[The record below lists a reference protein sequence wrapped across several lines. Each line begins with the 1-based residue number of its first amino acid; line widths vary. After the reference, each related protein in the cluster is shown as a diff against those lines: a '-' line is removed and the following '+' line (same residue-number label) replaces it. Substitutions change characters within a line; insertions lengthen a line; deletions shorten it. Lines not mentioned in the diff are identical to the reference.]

1 MPIRKPLQP
10 RQHRSARAILAAL
23 MLLVSVGLAACTV
36 PKKAATPQ
44 PLRVE
49 VWGDSFAAQA
59 VPYIDFYMD
68 LSRKTKV
75 DVHAYGATAM
85 CDWFTD
91 MWNETNPANPFGF
104 HPQVVILQFFGDAFT
119 KCMQQNGVSLSG
131 QALVNKYSADSRYAI
146 GIFTKRG
153 IPVYFMSTPLSI
165 YQSKVYTGLSP
176 LGQMF
181 KQLPTRFPARN
192 LVRYIDGATPL
203 ELNGKFTFTLPC
215 LPWETCTGHW
225 ANGTKTVV
233 VRQPD
238 GFHFCPVNEKPNIF
252 GIVVCPVA
260 MPGAARFALTM
271 TGALSKT
278 YKL

>member
-1 MPIRKPLQP
+1 MRRL
-10 RQHRSARAILAAL
+10 HRSARLLIAAVLLISVSLAA
-23 MLLVSVGLAACTV
+23 SCTV
-36 PKKAATPQ
+36 PKPGAPK

-59 VPYIDFYMD
+59 TPYINFYMD
-68 LSRKTKV
+68 LSRKAAV
-75 DVHAYGATAM
+75 QVHAYGATAM
-85 CDWFTD
+85 CDWFQD
-91 MWNETNPANPFGF
+91 MYNETNPANPAGF
-104 HPQVVILQFFGDAFT
+104 HPQVVILQFFGDSFT
-119 KCMQQNGVSLSG
+119 KCMQQNGVSLQG

-146 GIFTKRG
+146 GIFSRRG

-181 KQLPTRFPARN
+181 SQLPARFPAGN

-203 ELNGKFTFTLPC
+203 ELNGKFTYTLPC
-215 LPWETCTGHW
+215 LPWETCTGRW

-252 GIVVCPVA
+252 GIVVCPVP
-260 MPGAARFALTM
+260 MPGASRFALTM
-271 TGALSKT
+271 TGAISRD
-278 YKL
+278 YKI